1 MAFFSFLRKEIGK
14 SDDNHN
20 DKIDNPY
27 IDNKAISAL
36 STAYVKLD
44 DKLGLKSTGRCGILV
59 KNVDIPEFSDMKQ
72 YINNFLSN
80 VSDKQKIGWDFSY
93 QSIVDNYGYLWFML
107 EGKAI
112 EDIAVAINAIGDTI
126 HEKGYSRQ
134 LLAAIFEFTSGY
146 DVDGNRPGMGN
157 VNTAVDNNNKNQYLI
172 YNYKIDRFYPFVPL
186 LSSSAD
192 GAGNGLRKK
201 GKRNYQQELKIMEQI
216 KDELPLEKEVKL
228 WYPIWNMPF

>member
-1 MAFFSFLRKEIGK
+1 MTFFSFLRRGK
-14 SDDNHN
+14 GKNDGNQN
-20 DKIDNPY
+20 DKIDNSY

-44 DKLGLKSTGRCGILV
+44 NKLGLKSTGRCGILV
-59 KNVDIPEFSDMKQ
+59 KNVDIPEFSGMKQ
-72 YINNFLSN
+72 YIDNFLSN

-93 QSIVDNYGYLWFML
+93 QSIVDDYGYLWFML
-107 EGKAI
+107 KGKAI

-146 DVDGNRPGMGN
+146 NMDGNRPGMDN
-157 VNTAVDNNNKNQYLI
+157 INTAVNNNKNQYLI
-172 YNYKIDRFYPFVPL
+172 YNYKIDKFYPFVPL
-186 LSSSAD
+186 LSSAD
-192 GAGNGLRKK
+192 IAGKDLRKK
-201 GKRNYQQELKIMEQI
+201 SERNYEQELKIMEQI
-216 KDELPLEKEVKL
+216 KDELPLEKEVNL

>member
-1 MAFFSFLRKEIGK
+1 MGFFSFLRKGEDKG
-14 SDDNHN
+14 DDTQN
-20 DKIDNPY
+20 DNIDNPY

-44 DKLGLKSTGRCGILV
+44 SKLGLKSTGRCGILV
-59 KNVDIPEFSDMKQ
+59 KNVDIAEFSDVKQ

-93 QSIVDNYGYLWFML
+93 QSMVDSYGYLWFIL

-112 EDIAVAINAIGDTI
+112 EDIAVAINAIGNTI

-146 DVDGNRPGMGN
+146 DVDGNRLGMDN
-157 VNTAVDNNNKNQYLI
+157 VNIPVNTNNKSQYLI
-172 YNYKIDRFYPFVPL
+172 YNYKLDKFYPFVPL
-186 LSSSAD
+186 FSSAD
-192 GAGNGLRKK
+192 VEGSSLRKK
-201 GKRNYQQELKIMEQI
+201 GNRNYDQELKIMGQI
-216 KDELPLEKEVKL
+216 KDELPLEKEVNL
-228 WYPIWNMPF
+228 WYPIWNVPF

>member
-1 MAFFSFLRKEIGK
+1 MAFFSFLRKDKGK
-14 SDDNHN
+14 NDGNQN

-36 STAYVKLD
+36 SAAYVKLD
-44 DKLGLKSTGRCGILV
+44 NKLGLKSTGRCGILV
-59 KNVDIPEFSDMKQ
+59 KNVDIPEFSGMKE

-93 QSIVDNYGYLWFML
+93 RSIVDNYGYLWFIL

-146 DVDGNRPGMGN
+146 DVDGNIPEMDN
-157 VNTAVDNNNKNQYLI
+157 VNNAANNSNKNQFLI

-186 LSSSAD
+186 LSSAD
-192 GAGNGLRKK
+192 IAGNDLRKK
-201 GKRNYQQELKIMEQI
+201 SKRNYEQELKIMEQI
-216 KDELPLEKEVKL
+216 KDELPLEKDVKL

>member
-1 MAFFSFLRKEIGK
+1 MAFFNFLRKEKGK
-14 SDDNHN
+14 NDDNQN
-20 DKIDNPY
+20 DRIGNPY

-44 DKLGLKSTGRCGILV
+44 NKLGLKSTGRCGILV

-80 VSDKQKIGWDFSY
+80 VFSY
-93 QSIVDNYGYLWFML
+93 QSIVDDYGYLWFML
-107 EGKAI
+107 KGKAI

-146 DVDGNRPGMGN
+146 NADGNRLGMDN
-157 VNTAVDNNNKNQYLI
+157 INTAVNNSNKNQYLI

-186 LSSSAD
+186 LSSAD
-192 GAGNGLRKK
+192 IAGKGLRKK
-201 GKRNYQQELKIMEQI
+201 SRRNYEQELKIMEQI